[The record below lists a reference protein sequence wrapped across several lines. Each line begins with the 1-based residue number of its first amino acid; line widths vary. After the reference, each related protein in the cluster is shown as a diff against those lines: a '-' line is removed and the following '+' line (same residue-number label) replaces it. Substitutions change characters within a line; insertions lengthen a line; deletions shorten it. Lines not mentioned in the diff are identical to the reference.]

1 MWTII
6 RQQIPVIIY
15 MKSILKILKGFLKFI
30 LRYKKFIFFYLP
42 LLTLLIIMIYTGFVY
57 LQWISDKE
65 MALTKLARYK
75 ALIDR
80 TEELREG
87 LPYSYSEVDLSA
99 KVVDIPTRIYD
110 RKGEI
115 IGEYFEEKREIVPY
129 DYIPQWLVKG
139 VIASEDRLFY
149 EHNGISYKGILRAMA
164 VNLIHLKVVQGG
176 STITQQL
183 AKVLFTDMQR
193 NFKRKIYEAFCALE
207 IEKRYDKQDI
217 LSMYLNLIYFGNGA
231 YGVESTSRMFFGR
244 SVRELTEVEC
254 SMIVATISNPLIY
267 SPIADLNNSVRK
279 TRRILRSLVE
289 AGFIT
294 EKRADYQYSS
304 FINKWDIKFDNE
316 GNAVSSL
323 IGSSIYSSYRIN
335 RAPFYNETIRRILV
349 EKFGDETLKKGGL
362 EIHTTIDAG
371 VQDVALEELR
381 KGIEQQREYHRTL
394 AKKIK
399 SKVKSL
405 VEMQK
410 ADNIEGAL
418 ISIDPYSGAIIAY
431 VGGSIFSVENQND
444 HVAQIRRQPGS
455 SFKPVIYAAAV
466 QKGDITP
473 STVFI
478 DEQTEFEGG
487 YSPQNYTETFS
498 GPVIAREALRKSINV
513 VAVKV
518 LEKTGYDNVLE
529 ILQKSLN
536 LSSYD
541 LNSRFG
547 ETLSLA
553 LGTYEISPL
562 ENCMLHSILVNGGE
576 YVDPYGIRK
585 VNDYNG
591 NVVWDNESEI
601 IKKVTEVRKNSGKII
616 DPATASVIISMLRGV
631 FEPGGTA
638 YYSILNRGINFP
650 IAGKT
655 GTSANFVDAW
665 FAGYTSN
672 LVTVVW
678 IGNKKGAISLGEG
691 RAGGVVAAPVWA
703 AYITKIYSD
712 LKEKPGEFQIPD
724 QITTRER
731 ICLESGEVAG
741 RNGECPT
748 SVVQVYRS
756 GTEPGVFCHI
766 HVNASANKNSEL
778 KGEENDK

>member
-1 MWTII
+1 MRIARI
-6 RQQIPVIIY
+6 FGKLF
-15 MKSILKILKGFLKFI
+15 KSLM
-30 LRYKKFIFFYLP
+30 RYKKILFLYLP
-42 LLTLLIIMIYTGFVY
+42 LMIALIIFAYTGVVY
-57 LQWISDKE
+57 LQWVSDKD
-65 MALTKLARYK
+65 MALSKLTRYK
-75 ALIDR
+75 SLIDR

-87 LPYSYSEVDLSA
+87 FSYSYSEIDLSA

-129 DYIPQWLVKG
+129 SYIPQWLVKG

-149 EHNGISYKGILRAMA
+149 EHNGISYKGIFRAMV
-164 VNLIHLKVVQGG
+164 VNLIHLRVVQGG

-207 IEKRYDKQDI
+207 IEKKYDKQDI

-244 SVRELTEVEC
+244 SVKELNEVEC

-267 SPIADLNNSVRK
+267 SPIANLNNSIRK
-279 TRRILRSLVE
+279 TRRILTSLVD
-289 AGFIT
+289 AGFLS
-294 EKRADYQYSS
+294 EKRADYQYKV
-304 FINKWDIKFDNE
+304 FLKKWDVTFDDS
-316 GNAVSSL
+316 GDAVTSL

-335 RAPFYNETIRRILV
+335 RAPFFNETIRRVLV
-349 EKFGDETLKKGGL
+349 ERFGDEAIKKGGL
-362 EIHTTIDAG
+362 EIHTTIDATT
-371 VQDVALEELR
+371 QDIALDELR
-381 KGIEQQREYHRTL
+381 KGIEGQREYHRKR
-394 AKKIK
+394 AENIK
-399 SKVKSL
+399 SKTRSL
-405 VEMQK
+405 EEKQK

-418 ISIDPYSGAIIAY
+418 VSIDPFSGSIIAY
-431 VGGSIFSVENQND
+431 VGGSNFSIDNQND

-466 QKGDITP
+466 QSEDITP

-478 DEQTEFEGG
+478 DEETEFEGG
-487 YSPQNYTETFS
+487 YAPKNYDMTYK
-498 GPVIAREALRKSINV
+498 GPVIAREALRKSINI

-518 LEKTGYDNVLE
+518 LEKTGYDDVMDIIGN
-529 ILQKSLN
+529 SLD

-541 LNSRFG
+541 LNKRFG

-562 ENCMLHSILVNGGE
+562 ENCILHSVLVNGGNFV
-576 YVDPYGIRK
+576 YPYGIRQVK
-585 VNDYNG
+585 DYNG
-591 NVVWDNESEI
+591 NIVWDNELEI
-601 IKKVTEVRKNSGKII
+601 NKKIIEMRRRKGKII
-616 DPATASVIISMLRGV
+616 DSATASVIISMLQGV

-638 YYSILNRGINFP
+638 YYSILNRGISFP
-650 IAGKT
+650 VAGKT

-672 LVTVVW
+672 LVTVIW

-691 RAGGVVAAPVWA
+691 RAGGVVAAPIWG
-703 AYITKIYSD
+703 AYISKIFIEESD
-712 LKEKPGEFQIPD
+712 KPAEFYTPEHGI
-724 QITTRER
+724 TRER
-731 ICLESGEVAG
+731 ICIDSGEVAG
-741 RNGECPT
+741 RNGECPV
-748 SVVQVYRS
+748 SVMQVYRS
-756 GTEPGVFCHI
+756 GSEPGQFCHI
-766 HVNASANKNSEL
+766 HVTGTNQSKE
-778 KGEENDK
+778 KIKDENNEN